1 MAIVGATMQIAFWS
15 IIVPVGILVAS
26 QLFKTAFY
34 AVGTMLFWVID
45 LLQDIFRKLAGLEDT
60 WIDGQEGSGDVLINV
75 LKSQVVVDTL
85 ISVTVFA
92 VALVIIATIVQ
103 MVRTEYT
110 TEGSKNSKEGII
122 GKALKSLVMFILIP
136 VVCLFGIRTSN
147 YLLKAVDAATSGGGS
162 SSISGSIFL
171 ASATNAN
178 RIANEDAEDD
188 FNISNINITSL
199 LSAMIGGSLSHAVFD
214 GASSNYYVVKYKD
227 TFKSNATSPEK
238 ARSDIGK
245 QIDSAISMPKSETT
259 LEMTNGS
266 KISYENVGAVSY
278 FYSMNKLNIIVLYVA
293 AYLVLKSLF
302 SAALGMIVRIY
313 KCTALFI
320 IAPAAIGLQPLDD
333 GSAYKKWK
341 GQFISNVLSA
351 YGIVVGLN
359 IFFVVSG
366 IVSKISLWNP
376 DNWINY
382 GLNRFMQAFF
392 IVAGA
397 TQLNAIAKMMGD
409 LIGAA
414 DAMADGAGVTKGIGE
429 LTSGMGK
436 MAGGAAKMGAGVA
449 SKLREGAA
457 GGKAFKAKR
466 DLARIEA
473 DNTLSNDEKEK
484 QRAEATGRL
493 QQAEVARQ
501 VNRNRSKAAF
511 GSTQLGQMWGNV
523 TGGVSSVMNGDWA
536 KGTDDKTLAK
546 LEKSGIDPEGK
557 IGKKYV
563 EDLNEKDE
571 ARSKRALLHVA
582 TGGGLLAGSMVPGL
596 IGGIKGASTV
606 DPSTGKKAG
615 AKGFFKGAGKGI
627 VGAGT
632 WASDALDTAFGDGN
646 EGNTAARNKSAVA
659 ASTSKMDAISTVDE
673 QSDAGR
679 QVFNTQKQAVM
690 FDAEKEY
697 GKRKFSK
704 YTRQKELA
712 ADDIDSLQ
720 GLTKSGDNILA
731 STMSVLE
738 TIADRLMSKSNK
750 GSDTYKQMEQ
760 LKNLI
765 GDGSWAIGGSDREKQ
780 INALLSGLDKD
791 FLSREVGAMQ
801 GVKSRETMAAIHAG
815 KAKIDELQTG
825 AHTTINGATPGDDKA
840 VGSALEKF
848 TQEMTKEAENNADV
862 IRDALEKAMAAGLT
876 IRGTDGKPLEVNS
889 KAFVDAV
896 KDLKRATEE
905 ASSKKQEKEM
915 AKTLQDMLKEL
926 KKKK

>member
-1 MAIVGATMQIAFWS
+1 MQIAFWS
-15 IIVPVGILVAS
+15 IIVPVAILVAS

-34 AVGTMLFWVID
+34 TVGTMLFWVID
-45 LLQDIFRKLAGLEDT
+45 LLQSIFRKLAGLEDT

-147 YLLKAVDAATSGGGS
+147 YLLKAVDSATSGGGS

-178 RIANEDAEDD
+178 RISNEDAEDD

-214 GASSNYYVVKYKD
+214 GNSGDYYVAKYKD

-245 QIDSAISMPKSETT
+245 QIDSAISMPRDETKLT
-259 LEMTNGS
+259 MAGS
-266 KISYENVGAVSY
+266 SVRISYENVGAVSY

-366 IVSKISLWNP
+366 IVSKISLWDP
-376 DNWINY
+376 TNWYNY

-449 SKLREGAA
+449 SKIGEQAA
-457 GGKAFKAKR
+457 KNKVKGINKEMNMLESGQGKYAKGSSET
-466 DLARIEA
+466 DEEYNSRIEA
-473 DNTLSNDEKEK
+473 S
-484 QRAEATGRL
+484 RADL
-493 QQAEVARQ
+493 QKDRETNEIKRQ
-501 VNRNRSKAAF
+501 VYKGRSKAAF
-511 GSTQLGQMWGNV
+511 DSTQLGQMWGNV
-523 TGGVSSVMNGDWA
+523 SGGVASVFNGKWA
-536 KGTDDKTLAK
+536 KGADNETVENMDDDLAGKSKGVIKGINKT
-546 LEKSGIDPEGK
+546 
-557 IGKKYV
+557 
-563 EDLNEKDE
+563 
-571 ARSKRALLHVA
+571 SKNFGQRALLGLA
-582 TGGGLLAGSMVPGL
+582 TGGLSVVGEGV
-596 IGGIKGASTV
+596 
-606 DPSTGKKAG
+606 
-615 AKGFFKGAGKGI
+615 GKGI
-627 VGAGT
+627 GAISG
-632 WASDALDTAFGDGN
+632 GQDGSAKVSKWITERTN
-646 EGNTAARNKSAVA
+646 AVA
-659 ASTSKMDAISTVDE
+659 DAFTGDRTQKTNETAIANTKAKMDAISTVDE
-673 QSDAGR
+673 QSDARR
-679 QVFNTQKQAVM
+679 QVLNTQKQAVM
-690 FDAEKEY
+690 FDAEKKYGSNSRTKYSKAKNEARGWLNDLQTTGGTSGGAISATDVTTMKTLVDNLQLNSQAGSDMDKVMQKLYDLLSSGSSFAAGSDKEKEIHAILGGLDTDYLEREY
-697 GKRKFSK
+697 GAMHGAKSK
-704 YTRQKELA
+704 
-712 ADDIDSLQ
+712 DIM
-720 GLTKSGDNILA
+720 G
-731 STMSVLE
+731 E
-738 TIADRLMSKSNK
+738 
-750 GSDTYKQMEQ
+750 
-760 LKNLI
+760 
-765 GDGSWAIGGSDREKQ
+765 
-780 INALLSGLDKD
+780 
-791 FLSREVGAMQ
+791 
-801 GVKSRETMAAIHAG
+801 IHAG
-815 KAKIDELQTG
+815 KANIDELQTG
-825 AHTTINGATPGDDKA
+825 AHTKINGATLGDDKA

-848 TQEMTKEAENNADV
+848 TQEMTKGAEKDADA
-862 IRDALEKAMAAGLT
+862 IRDALSKAMAGGLT

-889 KAFVDAV
+889 KSFVDAV